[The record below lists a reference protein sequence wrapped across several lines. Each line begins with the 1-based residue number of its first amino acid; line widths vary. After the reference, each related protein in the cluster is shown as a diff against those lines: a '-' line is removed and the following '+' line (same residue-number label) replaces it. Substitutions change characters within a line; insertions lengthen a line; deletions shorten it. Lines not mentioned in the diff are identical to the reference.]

1 MGPQLRSLTVLP
13 LMLIQDRDDDLC
25 KLTENRVPT
34 FSHDLV
40 PNMLRT
46 KPEPSAELK
55 MLQLEQKAASL
66 NYDTAQVS
74 QLYILY
80 SCCG

>member
-13 LMLIQDRDDDLC
+13 LLLIQDRDDELC

-66 NYDTAQVS
+66 NYDTAQVN
-74 QLYILY
+74 
-80 SCCG
+80 